1 MLNRNFIAV
10 AIGVGIVSTSSVVQA
25 KETWMCNIFTGPK
38 HFINKPIKAWGKD
51 VKKVTNGEVVARFL
65 PTSAAPP
72 PKQIDGIAAGTF
84 DCAFIFHGFTKKRAV
99 GPQFGILPMLIADN
113 AEKGSLAFWKTW
125 KKYFAEKNEFAKHG
139 IKVLSQYQ
147 FPGVQFFTSRDKP
160 INSMADMKSQKM
172 WALAGTSSRTLK
184 AAGVSHVSGPAVRL
198 GEFTQTKVIQ
208 GIAGTT
214 RSGAVYFAGVNFS
227 KWGTFT
233 SKSIMMPSFQWMV
246 STKKWNALSSD
257 HQKKIMAVSGEKLAR
272 AVGIIA
278 DKMEI
283 VNGKKLTKAGF
294 KEIKASKKFE
304 EELRTAARPQI
315 DAWVAKAN
323 KLGVDG
329 NKVISDF
336 IKYASE

>member
-1 MLNRNFIAV
+1 MFRRYFMTA
-10 AIGVGIVSTSSVVQA
+10 AICAGIVSSASAVQA
-25 KETWMCNIFTGPK
+25 KDTWMCNIFTGPK
-38 HFINKPIKAWGKD
+38 HFINKPTKAWGKD
-51 VKKVTNGEVVARFL
+51 VIKVTNGEVVVRFL
-65 PTSAAPP
+65 PASAAPP
-72 PKQIDGIAAGTF
+72 PKQIDGIVAGTF

-113 AEKGSLAFWKTW
+113 GERGSLAYWKIW
-125 KKYFAEKNEFAKHG
+125 KKYFAEKKEFAKHG
-139 IKVLSQYQ
+139 IKVLSMYQ
-147 FPGVQFFTSRDKP
+147 FPGCHFMTSEDKP

-214 RSGAVYFAGVNFS
+214 RSGGVYFAGVNFV

-233 SKSIMMPSFQWMV
+233 SKSIMMPSFMWMV

-257 HQKKIMAVSGEKLAR
+257 NKRKIMSVSGEKLAR
-272 AVGIIA
+272 AVGVIS
-278 DKMEI
+278 DELEVVMG
-283 VNGKKLTKAGF
+283 NKLLKAGY
-294 KEIKASKKFE
+294 KEIKASKQFE
-304 EELRTAARPQI
+304 AELIKASQPQV
-315 DAWVAKAN
+315 DAWVARAKSI
-323 KLGVDG
+323 GVDG

-336 IKYASE
+336 IKAASM